1 MIRKTKKEV
10 FKMKIHKRLA
20 ALVLALVLCLA
31 SAVTV
36 SAAHPA
42 VDLNKKGSI
51 SLKMTYNEQAVGG
64 GSLVYYQVGEVKED
78 NGDFSFI
85 PAKGFEGQ
93 FKEIETQEQMEAEV
107 SGNLAAKLTDH
118 AKQNGVAGTQVT
130 ILDDGEVKLENLN
143 VGLYLVVQD
152 KAASGFRPISPFL
165 VSVPQYVAEVKNE
178 DGTVIEDDKYVYD
191 VNAVPKMGTLSKI
204 PTPPPEDPGDPGDHS
219 TTDTPD
225 PVTPVTPAVP
235 VATPILPL
243 TPSMDPSLLP
253 QTGQL
258 NWPVPVLTVAGL
270 GLFLAGWLLRFGRQG
285 KHHDA

>member
-1 MIRKTKKEV
+1 
-10 FKMKIHKRLA
+10 MKIHKRLA

-36 SAAHPA
+36 SAAHPV
-42 VDLNKKGSI
+42 VDLAGEGVI
-51 SLKMTYNEQAVGG
+51 TIQMTYDDQPVGG
-64 GSLVYYQVGEVKED
+64 GSLVYYQVGYVKEYD
-78 NGDFSFI
+78 GNFSFA
-85 PAKGFEGQ
+85 PTSDFKDQFE
-93 FKEIETQEQMEAEV
+93 EIETQEQMEAAV
-107 SGNLAAKLTDH
+107 AADLAEKLANY
-118 AKQNGVAGTQVT
+118 AKQNNVNGNRVEIPET
-130 ILDDGEVKLENLN
+130 GEVKLDSLN
-143 VGLYLVVQD
+143 GEDGLPVGLYLVVQD
-152 KAASGFRPISPFL
+152 KAASGFRPVSPFL
-165 VSVPQYVAEVKNE
+165 VSVPQYVPEVKDEGGN
-178 DGTVIEDDKYVYD
+178 VIVDDYYVYD
-191 VNAVPKMGTLSKI
+191 VGVFSKMGSLSKI
-204 PTPPPEDPGDPGDHS
+204 PTPPPEDPEDPGDHS

>member
-1 MIRKTKKEV
+1 
-10 FKMKIHKRLA
+10 MKIHKRLA

-42 VDLNKKGSI
+42 VDLDKKGSI

-85 PAKGFEGQ
+85 PTSDFKDQFE
-93 FKEIETQEQMEAEV
+93 EIETQKQMEAEV
-107 SGNLAAKLTDH
+107 SGNLAAKLADY
-118 AKQNGVAGTQVT
+118 AKQNSVAGTQVT
-130 ILDDGEVKLENLN
+130 IPDDGEVKLENLN

-165 VSVPQYVAEVKNE
+165 VSVPQYVAEVKDE

-191 VNAVPKMGTLSKI
+191 VDAVPKMGTLSKI
-204 PTPPPEDPGDPGDHS
+204 PTPPPEDPEDPGDHS

>member
-1 MIRKTKKEV
+1 
-10 FKMKIHKRLA
+10 MKIHKRLA

-36 SAAHPA
+36 SAAHPV
-42 VDLNKKGSI
+42 VDRNETGSI

-85 PAKGFEGQ
+85 PTSDFKDQ
-93 FKEIETQEQMEAEV
+93 FTEIETQEQMEAEV
-107 SGNLAAKLTDH
+107 SGNLAAKLADY

-130 ILDDGEVKLENLN
+130 IPDDGEVKLENLN

-204 PTPPPEDPGDPGDHS
+204 PTPPPEDPEDPGDHS